1 MTELEKQLLSALEQ
15 LQNDYGTRLRE
26 WENAFASMEQMYST
40 TRAENAQISNQV
52 QRLSAQV
59 QSLSEQ
65 LRRLAR

>member
-1 MTELEKQLLSALEQ
+1 
-15 LQNDYGTRLRE
+15 
-26 WENAFASMEQMYST
+26 MEQMYST

-65 LRRLAR
+65 LHRLAR